1 MPYGTIVMKDGN
13 EIMFEIDEGQYI
25 GPVSE
30 DGVVRDLRA
39 RFDSVMALV
48 QETAH
53 SAYTGLA
60 DMAEDVKPGEYELK
74 FGLKLTAD
82 AGVVFAKV
90 GSEGTFEMT
99 LRWRA
104 DR

>member
-1 MPYGTIVMKDGN
+1 MPYGTIVMEDGH
-13 EIMFEIDEGQYI
+13 EVLFEIEEGQYI
-25 GPVSE
+25 GPVSQE
-30 DGVVRDLRA
+30 GVVQGLRE
-39 RFDSVMALV
+39 RFDKVMDLV

-53 SAYTGLA
+53 STRTALA
-60 DMAEDVKPGEYELK
+60 NMADDAKPSEYELK

-104 DR
+104 G